1 MEDVRSRQGKL
12 MKMLVKVHEI
22 LKFRDSSSLNEDE
35 MPQIERQDDFDSV
48 EDALLDPATKKKL
61 ISYHFVTCLDIHYRF
76 GLETAFFNV
85 IIVFFE

>member
-35 MPQIERQDDFDSV
+35 MLQIESQDDFDSV
-48 EDALLDPATKKKL
+48 EDP
-61 ISYHFVTCLDIHYRF
+61 
-76 GLETAFFNV
+76 
-85 IIVFFE
+85 